1 MSLPPTARLFTLAM
15 AHVVPRALH
24 VVAELD
30 IAAHLDDEARDCVAL
45 AAASDTGAQPDKLR
59 RLMLLLAAHGVF
71 STPDGRHFRHTEVS
85 RLLRADHPQSMR
97 DFVLVQGRMSRWKAI
112 GELKHTV
119 LTGETGVR
127 KALGMEIF
135 EWNAH
140 DPEEGAIFDRA
151 MRAKARGD
159 VAATLEA
166 YDFSNAGQVVDIG
179 GGAGHLIDAIS
190 RQTGRRGILFD
201 LPHVGERLRRADLPF
216 DVATGDFFS
225 DPLPAGDTYLLMHV
239 LHDWS
244 DDDAQKILAAVR
256 TTAPPGARLLVI
268 EMLMP
273 EESIPHPARELDLLM
288 MSVTGGRERTQPEF
302 AELMASSGWR
312 FQRLI
317 PMPRPIVIL
326 EASAT

>member
-1 MSLPPTARLFTLAM
+1 MSLPPAARLFTLSM

-24 VVAELD
+24 VVTELG
-30 IAAHLDDEARDCVAL
+30 IADHLQDEALDCVAL

-59 RLMLLLAAHGVF
+59 RLMALLAAHGVF
-71 STPDGRHFRHTEVS
+71 ETADGSHFRHNDIS
-85 RLLRADHPQSMR
+85 RLLRADHPHSMR
-97 DFVLVQGRMSRWKAI
+97 DFVLVQGRKSRWKAI

-119 LTGETGVR
+119 LTGETGAR

-166 YDFSNAGQVVDIG
+166 YDFSGAGQIVDIG

-190 RQTGRRGILFD
+190 RKTGRRGILFD
-201 LPHVGERLRRADLPF
+201 LPHVGDRLRGTELPF
-216 DVATGDFFS
+216 DVATGDFFA

-239 LHDWS
+239 LHDWN
-244 DDDAQKILAAVR
+244 DDDARRILAAVR
-256 TTAPPGARLLVI
+256 GAARPGCRLLVI
-268 EMLMP
+268 EMLIP
-273 EESIPHPARELDLLM
+273 QESVPHPARELDLLM
-288 MSVTGGRERTQPEF
+288 MSVTGGRERTQAEF
-302 AELMASSGWR
+302 AELTAACGWR
-312 FQRLI
+312 FERPVPLS
-317 PMPRPIVIL
+317 RPIVIL
-326 EASAT
+326 EAIAV